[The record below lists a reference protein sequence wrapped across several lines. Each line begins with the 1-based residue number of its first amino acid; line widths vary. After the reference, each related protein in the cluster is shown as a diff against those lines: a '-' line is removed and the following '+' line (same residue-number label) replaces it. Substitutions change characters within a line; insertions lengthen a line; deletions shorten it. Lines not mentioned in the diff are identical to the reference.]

1 MEHRNRQGQGMRHR
15 RMHHKM
21 RMRHMAGR
29 RGRGRGFG
37 PQFGGP
43 ARGEMMSGFLA
54 ENPDCAEKMARYGVK
69 TMLEEGF
76 TRDEIRDH
84 LAHMQDRGF
93 MPDINIDGIL
103 NA

>member
-1 MEHRNRQGQGMRHR
+1 MRHR

-21 RMRHMAGR
+21 KMRHMAGR

-37 PQFGGP
+37 PSFGGL

-76 TRDEIRDH
+76 TRDEVRDH
-84 LAHMQDRGF
+84 LTHLQEHGF
-93 MPDINIDGIL
+93 MPDLNIDGIL
-103 NA
+103 DA